1 MLNEIFNIVA
11 PIAKTL
17 IEGYVCSA
25 ISDDYSPKKTD
36 NPFSGQAIQKSIIK
50 NYCTFSQMDPDREEN
65 KPGNPS
71 MNIQYKGNISA
82 PTIQQQTEETPYTL
96 AMKKQYKYNF

>member
-1 MLNEIFNIVA
+1 MFNEIFTAIA

-25 ISDDYSPKKTD
+25 INDDYNPKKND
-36 NPFSGQAIQKSIIK
+36 NPFSGQSIQRSIIR
-50 NYCTFSQMDPDREEN
+50 NYNTFSQMDPDREEN
-65 KPGNPS
+65 KSNPS
-71 MNIQYKGNISA
+71 TNIQYKGNISI

>member
-1 MLNEIFNIVA
+1 MFNEIFTAIA

-25 ISDDYSPKKTD
+25 INDDYSPKKND
-36 NPFSGQAIQKSIIK
+36 NPFSGQSIQRSIIR
-50 NYCTFSQMDPDREEN
+50 NYNTFSQMDPDREEN
-65 KPGNPS
+65 KSNPS
-71 MNIQYKGNISA
+71 TNIQYKGNISI
-82 PTIQQQTEETPYTL
+82 PTIQQQTDETPYTL

>member
-25 ISDDYSPKKTD
+25 INDDYSPKKTD
-36 NPFSGQAIQKSIIK
+36 NPFSGQSIQRSIIR
-50 NYCTFSQMDPDREEN
+50 NYNTFSQMDPDREEN
-65 KPGNPS
+65 KSANQPID
-71 MNIQYKGNISA
+71 IQYKGNISI
-82 PTIQQQTEETPYTL
+82 PTIQQQTDETPYTL

>member
-1 MLNEIFNIVA
+1 MFNEIFTVIA

-25 ISDDYSPKKTD
+25 INEDYSSKKND
-36 NPFSGQAIQKSIIK
+36 NPFSGQSIQRSIIR
-50 NYCTFSQMDPDREEN
+50 NYNTFSQMDPDREEN
-65 KPGNPS
+65 KSNPS
-71 MNIQYKGNISA
+71 TNIQYKGNISI